1 MIDVEPLINDSL
13 DRLYPEAEP
22 GENWNAILKDAGV
35 GRGWVTE
42 HRRLRVPRIV
52 HRHVLATAVA
62 LLVFL
67 AAGSALGVTLT
78 HYLGHHSHWQALV
91 NDYLDNA
98 RIDGRYSCSDAR
110 TAVAK
115 IRSFDARG
123 TNPHAGVRLPTQ
135 PFERYARSACR

>member
-1 MIDVEPLINDSL
+1 MIDVEPLIKDSF

-35 GRGWVTE
+35 DVGRVTE
-42 HRRLRVPRIV
+42 RPLLRVPRIV

-67 AAGSALGVTLT
+67 AAGSAFGVTLT
-78 HYLGHHSHWQALV
+78 HYLGHRSHWQALV

-115 IRSFDARG
+115 VKSFDAGR

-135 PFERYARSACR
+135 PFERYARSTCR